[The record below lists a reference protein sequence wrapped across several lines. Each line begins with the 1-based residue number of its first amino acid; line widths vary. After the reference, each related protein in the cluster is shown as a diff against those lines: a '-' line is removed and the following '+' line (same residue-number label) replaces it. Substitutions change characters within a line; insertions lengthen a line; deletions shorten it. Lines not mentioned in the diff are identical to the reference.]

1 MFLHRYHDLQHKDAV
16 FAFDGAL
23 PVVFVHGGA
32 DVGQAEAVEQGV
44 FLGCL
49 AAGVSVRQGVVFHRD
64 DEHVVDAAGFYGDD
78 APGNGEFFAGF
89 DGVIEGVA
97 EEDIRAV
104 ISHGYGLVS
113 DVEPQSTMEKML
125 FTVDELTGII
135 MATALM
141 RPTGITDLT
150 VKSVNKKFKDKR
162 FAAKC
167 NRDVI
172 RQGCEMLAMDLSEVM
187 NICIHGMQQY
197 AQPLELMGSGS

>member
-44 FLGCL
+44 FFGCL

-89 DGVIEGVA
+89 EGVIEALPKMVLISSGSRKLPSAKWRMAVKS
-97 EEDIRAV
+97 ICFSRAV
-104 ISHGYGLVS
+104 
-113 DVEPQSTMEKML
+113 
-125 FTVDELTGII
+125 F
-135 MATALM
+135 ALSRM
-141 RPTGITDLT
+141 MTSR
-150 VKSVNKKFKDKR
+150 
-162 FAAKC
+162 
-167 NRDVI
+167 
-172 RQGCEMLAMDLSEVM
+172 
-187 NICIHGMQQY
+187 
-197 AQPLELMGSGS
+197 